1 MNEVSPEKQKRK
13 EKTIHVSFKL
23 LFCFLFL
30 PFSFFLLFHGRL
42 LSIPF
47 PSSVSPRIPRFCIRL
62 ILLSTFPIRFVHR
75 SSLLPS
81 RLIHFYSYTFSS
93 SHSSSLH
100 LPFFLPRFLR
110 LFFISLHPPFFL
122 APVPRLFIFLVYFPS
137 LLPHSRSNSLHLSSC
152 FIIFL
157 IYLSTFRFPSYSFL
171 FPAVLHLTSLKR
183 CHLYSSF
190 SPPPPPNKRFF
201 TLLLFLSFFF
211 LSFLLPPVPFL
222 LITLFLVSSSSPVPL
237 LFTLSFFFVSVFLHL
252 ASFFPSFLNSPLSFL
267 QSLHLFVSTLHFVPP
282 PRNMNAGVL
291 VFSVVVL

>member
-190 SPPPPPNKRFF
+190 PPR
-201 TLLLFLSFFF
+201 
-211 LSFLLPPVPFL
+211 LLP
-222 LITLFLVSSSSPVPL
+222 INVSSLYFFSSA
-237 LFTLSFFFVSVFLHL
+237 F
-252 ASFFPSFLNSPLSFL
+252 SFFPSFFLPFHFYSSLYFLFRRRLLFHFYSRCLFSLFQSSFI
-267 QSLHLFVSTLHFVPP
+267 
-282 PRNMNAGVL
+282 
-291 VFSVVVL
+291 